1 MRLIW
6 EHKLGTLEF
15 KEVKTMKKVFIA
27 LCSVCVLLLLF
38 SLTACGSDESKVTG
52 IMAGIGTEQ
61 NHPFVYGNPFE
72 DNETITENDY
82 VLQVGESY
90 LLGVTFTQ
98 YGGSK
103 VRSINTEIISLKYD
117 AEVLEITP
125 PEETEGMEVYYNLT
139 CKKAIVYTTVIV
151 EVDGEYSDTVI
162 ISAV

>member
-1 MRLIW
+1 MKRLSIIIC
-6 EHKLGTLEF
+6 TLYL
-15 KEVKTMKKVFIA
+15 M
-27 LCSVCVLLLLF
+27 LLPF
-38 SLTACGSDESKVTG
+38 GLTACGTTEAKVTG
-52 IMAGIGTEQ
+52 IMAGIGTER

-82 VLQVGESY
+82 ILQVGESY

-125 PEETEGMEVYYNLT
+125 PEEKEDMEVYYNLT
-139 CKKAIVYTTVIV
+139 CKKAVVNTAVIV
-151 EVDGEYSDTVI
+151 EVDNYGEYSYTVI
-162 ISAV
+162 ISAK

>member
-1 MRLIW
+1 MKRISIIICMLCIMLLP
-6 EHKLGTLEF
+6 LG
-15 KEVKTMKKVFIA
+15 
-27 LCSVCVLLLLF
+27 
-38 SLTACGSDESKVTG
+38 LTACGITEAKVTG

-82 VLQVGESY
+82 ILQVGESY

-98 YGGSK
+98 YGGSI

-125 PEETEGMEVYYNLT
+125 PEEKEGMEVYYNLT
-139 CKKAIVYTTVIV
+139 CKKAVVNTAVIV
-151 EVDGEYSDTVI
+151 EVDNYGEYSYTVI
-162 ISAV
+162 ISAA

>member
-1 MRLIW
+1 MKRLSIIIC
-6 EHKLGTLEF
+6 TLCL
-15 KEVKTMKKVFIA
+15 M
-27 LCSVCVLLLLF
+27 LLPF
-38 SLTACGSDESKVTG
+38 GLTACGTTEAKVTG

-82 VLQVGESY
+82 ILQVGESY

-125 PEETEGMEVYYNLT
+125 PEEKEGMKVYYNLT
-139 CKKAIVYTTVIV
+139 CKKAVVNTAVIV
-151 EVDGEYSDTVI
+151 EVDNYGEYSYTVI
-162 ISAV
+162 ISAS

>member
-1 MRLIW
+1 MKRLSIIIC
-6 EHKLGTLEF
+6 TLCLMLMPF
-15 KEVKTMKKVFIA
+15 G
-27 LCSVCVLLLLF
+27 
-38 SLTACGSDESKVTG
+38 LTACGTTEAKVTG
-52 IMAGIGTEQ
+52 IMAGIGTER

-82 VLQVGESY
+82 ILQVGESY

-125 PEETEGMEVYYNLT
+125 PEEKEGMEVYYNLT
-139 CKKAIVYTTVIV
+139 CKKAVVNTAVIV
-151 EVDGEYSDTVI
+151 EVDNYGEYSYTVI
-162 ISAV
+162 ISAK

>member
-1 MRLIW
+1 MKRLSIIIC
-6 EHKLGTLEF
+6 TLCL
-15 KEVKTMKKVFIA
+15 M
-27 LCSVCVLLLLF
+27 LLPF
-38 SLTACGSDESKVTG
+38 GLTACGTTEAKVTG
-52 IMAGIGTEQ
+52 IMAGIGTER

-82 VLQVGESY
+82 ILQVGESY

-125 PEETEGMEVYYNLT
+125 PEEKEGMEVYYNLT
-139 CKKAIVYTTVIV
+139 CKKAVVNTAVIV
-151 EVDGEYSDTVI
+151 EVDNYGEYSYTVI
-162 ISAV
+162 ISAS

>member
-1 MRLIW
+1 MKRLSIIIC
-6 EHKLGTLEF
+6 TLCL
-15 KEVKTMKKVFIA
+15 M
-27 LCSVCVLLLLF
+27 LLPF
-38 SLTACGSDESKVTG
+38 GLTACGTTEAKVTG
-52 IMAGIGTEQ
+52 IMAGIGTER

-82 VLQVGESY
+82 ILQVGESY

-125 PEETEGMEVYYNLT
+125 PEEKEGMKVYYNLT
-139 CKKAIVYTTVIV
+139 CKKAVVNTAVIV
-151 EVDGEYSDTVI
+151 EVDNYGEYSYTVI
-162 ISAV
+162 ISAS

>member
-1 MRLIW
+1 MKRLSIIIC
-6 EHKLGTLEF
+6 
-15 KEVKTMKKVFIA
+15 M
-27 LCSVCVLLLLF
+27 LCIILLPF
-38 SLTACGSDESKVTG
+38 GLTACGTTEAKVTG
-52 IMAGIGTEQ
+52 IMAGIGTER

-82 VLQVGESY
+82 ILQVGESY

-125 PEETEGMEVYYNLT
+125 PEEKEGMKVYYNLT
-139 CKKAIVYTTVIV
+139 CKKAVVNTAVIV
-151 EVDGEYSDTVI
+151 EVDNYGEYSYTVI
-162 ISAV
+162 ISAK

>member
-1 MRLIW
+1 MKRLSIIIC
-6 EHKLGTLEF
+6 TLCL
-15 KEVKTMKKVFIA
+15 M
-27 LCSVCVLLLLF
+27 LLPF
-38 SLTACGSDESKVTG
+38 GLTACGTTEAKVTG
-52 IMAGIGTEQ
+52 IMAGIGTER

-82 VLQVGESY
+82 ILQVGESY

-125 PEETEGMEVYYNLT
+125 PEEKEDMEVYYNLT
-139 CKKAIVYTTVIV
+139 CKKAVVNTAVIV
-151 EVDGEYSDTVI
+151 EVDNYGEYSYTVI
-162 ISAV
+162 ISAK